1 VEKRDAVFFS
11 ASGVQGKEGRAATS
25 IRAFKMLLQVQAAGN
40 WEEQIYLAELGQVYY
55 FFRIFCLTGS

>member
-11 ASGVQGKEGRAATS
+11 ASGVQVKERRAATS

-40 WEEQIYLAELGQVYY
+40 WEEQIYLA
-55 FFRIFCLTGS
+55 